1 MAAIGRKISIL
12 HFYSVA
18 DKHTMGFQRSLRGR
32 GLFITTVLILLA
44 APVTGLERS
53 QFQDWQLRGLEL
65 MQEKG
70 QTVLKISGTRSG
82 PGEDHLFLGFD
93 QETPNFLRDLSGNFR
108 VQESEYVRVPEA
120 RGGSGAAL
128 FNRRKSGVILES
140 PPELWPG
147 SGPMES
153 FQISFHFKVA
163 YLYRRNELLS
173 RTGFMDGYKR
183 GLEILIEDGFLRL
196 ELQNLFQDLDRNMHS
211 YELRS
216 SERILLD
223 RWYLLQF
230 NYNASSGKL
239 TLYLN
244 GQEQE
249 VAFARTD
256 GQVLRAVNPAMDRS
270 PIKIA
275 GQYSGWMDELRISP
289 LGSERTTMSTYDSAN
304 YDPLSGRIYQ
314 KRSEA
319 LSPVMSYNH
328 PLQSLDLGFSG
339 KEPPGSMLSVEYR
352 ISQESFSP
360 GTGEHILPFKR
371 LKSDS
376 RIPWNGS
383 AFIQWRVVMQP
394 SPSGQDSP
402 LLSALNLRANPVPTP
417 SRPTG
422 LRVIK
427 ELSNDHQICLEWNQN
442 PESTIEKHGGYRVHL
457 GPASGQFVALLEYN
471 RDKKPLRSST
481 LDFPLTERE
490 KLEQKARPQ
499 AIRRLKQQK
508 IRFMVDRALVER
520 NRIWLNRREAYP
532 LLERGRAYYL
542 VISAYI
548 HPDAPSSN
556 SSEIVHLLRN

>member
-1 MAAIGRKISIL
+1 MGFPRSLKGASIL
-12 HFYSVA
+12 WIA
-18 DKHTMGFQRSLRGR
+18 
-32 GLFITTVLILLA
+32 LICLLA
-44 APVTGLERS
+44 APTRGLERS
-53 QFQDWQLRGLEL
+53 SFQDWQLRGLEL
-65 MQEKG
+65 MEEKG
-70 QTVLKISGTRSG
+70 QTILKISGSRSG
-82 PGEDHLFLGFD
+82 AAQDYLFLGFD

-108 VQESEYVRVPEA
+108 VQESEYVRVPDS
-120 RGGSGAAL
+120 RGGTGSAL

-173 RTGFMDGYKR
+173 RTGFLDGYKR
-183 GLEILIEDGFLRL
+183 GLEILIEDGYLRIG
-196 ELQNLFQDLDRNMHS
+196 LQNLFQDLDRNTHS

-216 SERILLD
+216 SQRIVLD

-239 TLYLN
+239 TLLLN

-289 LGSERTTMSTYDSAN
+289 LGSDRTTMSAYDAAE

-314 KRSEA
+314 QRSVA
-319 LSPVMSYNH
+319 LSPVMSYH
-328 PLQSLDLGFSG
+328 KPLQSMDLGFTG
-339 KEPPGSMLSVEYR
+339 QEPPGSMLSVEYR
-352 ISQESFSP
+352 ISEERFSP
-360 GTGEHILPFKR
+360 TLGEHVLPFKR
-371 LKSDS
+371 LKSPS
-376 RIPWNGS
+376 RIPWDGP
-383 AFIQWRVVMQP
+383 AYVQWRVLMQA
-394 SPSGQDSP
+394 SPSGDKSP
-402 LLSALNLRANPVPTP
+402 FLSSLKLNANPVPTP

-422 LRVIK
+422 LRIVR
-427 ELSNDHQICLEWNQN
+427 ELSNDRQICLEWNQN
-442 PESTIEKHGGYRVHL
+442 PESSVEKHGGYRIHI
-457 GPASGQFVALLEYN
+457 GPRSGEFVAILEYN
-471 RDKKPLRSST
+471 REKKRIRNST
-481 LDFPLTERE
+481 LEFPLTERE
-490 KLEQKARPQ
+490 RLEQKARPQ

-508 IRFMVDRALVER
+508 VRFMLDRALIER

-532 LLERGRAYYL
+532 LLEPGRAYYL

-548 HPDAPSSN
+548 HPDAPSAV
-556 SSEIVHLLRN
+556 SSQIVHLLRN